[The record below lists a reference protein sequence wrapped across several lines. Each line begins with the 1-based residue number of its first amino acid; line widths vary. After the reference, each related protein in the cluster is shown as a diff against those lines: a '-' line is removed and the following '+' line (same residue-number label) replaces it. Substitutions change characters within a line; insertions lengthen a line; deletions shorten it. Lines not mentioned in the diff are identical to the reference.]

1 MNDVIQCIHSNFTLC
16 SHFSVSTL
24 HSPFCCLLYPQPHVK
39 RKRRSNG
46 QSNQITVQTPT
57 TKALLKQYIQTH
69 GGKSFDVVAN
79 GGYYHLEKLATA
91 EYGRE
96 KLLQEEKDGALALDD
111 LKVVSSGGW
120 FKVQQLAA
128 DPKGMLV
135 AMIVKGIQS
144 KKDGGGSGGDLTDE
158 TLHGLLTLLEAQGK
172 GFSADLVDGEW
183 LSVLSKSSKSSPRL
197 QKAVERQES
206 KSLSSFSTSN
216 FDIRQSKFF
225 GSTPFFQRRIELST
239 TVAYNPVSAGF
250 TKRGSTIVLRRIAC
264 DIVGASLRLFRRIKI
279 PLSWFFNKKGG
290 YLDFVYLDSDIRVT
304 KGNRGGIFVH
314 FRPAFLEQAL
324 ASS

>member
-1 MNDVIQCIHSNFTLC
+1 MKSVVILCTLA
-16 SHFSVSTL
+16 VL
-24 HSPFCCLLYPQPHVK
+24 HSVAGL
-39 RKRRSNG
+39 
-46 QSNQITVQTPT
+46 VQTPT
-57 TKALLKQYIQTH
+57 TKALLKQYIQTN
-69 GGKSFDVVAN
+69 GGKSFDVVAH
-79 GGYYHLEKLATA
+79 GGYYHLEKVATA
-91 EYGRE
+91 EYGQE
-96 KLLQEEKDGALALDD
+96 KLQKELKDGTLTLND
-111 LKVVSSGGW
+111 LNVVSAGGW
-120 FKVQQLAA
+120 YKVQQLAA

-144 KKDGGGSGGDLTDE
+144 KKASGATGDLTDE
-158 TLHGLLTLLEAQGK
+158 TLTGLLALLEAQGK

-183 LSVLSKSSKSSPRL
+183 FSVLSKSSKSSPRL

-206 KSLSSFSTSN
+206 KSLSLSSFSTSN

-225 GSTPFFQRRIELST
+225 GSTPFFKRRIELST

-264 DIVGASLRLFRRIKI
+264 DIVGASLRLFQRIKI

>member
-1 MNDVIQCIHSNFTLC
+1 MHHVLTFLCFHSFIW
-16 SHFSVSTL
+16 
-24 HSPFCCLLYPQPHVK
+24 LLARFPVRTACHTHTRGPHP
-39 RKRRSNG
+39 N
-46 QSNQITVQTPT
+46 SNQIIVQTPT

-79 GGYYHLEKLATA
+79 GGYYHLEKVATA
-91 EYGRE
+91 EYGLE
-96 KLLQEEKDGALALDD
+96 KLRQELKDGTLALND
-111 LKVVSSGGW
+111 LNVVSSGGW
-120 FKVQQLAA
+120 YKVQQLAA

-144 KKDGGGSGGDLTDE
+144 KKDSGATGDLTDE
-158 TLHGLLTLLEAQGK
+158 TLTGLLALLEAQGK

-183 LSVLSKSSKSSPRL
+183 YSVLSKSSKSSPRL

-225 GSTPFFQRRIELST
+225 GVTPFFKRRVELST

-264 DIVGASLRLFRRIKI
+264 DIVGASLRLFQRFKI

-290 YLDFVYLDSDIRVT
+290 YLDFVYLDSDVRVT
-304 KGNRGGIFVH
+304 KGNRGGVFVH
-314 FRPAFLEQAL
+314 FRPAFLEKAL

>member
-1 MNDVIQCIHSNFTLC
+1 
-16 SHFSVSTL
+16 
-24 HSPFCCLLYPQPHVK
+24 
-39 RKRRSNG
+39 
-46 QSNQITVQTPT
+46 
-57 TKALLKQYIQTH
+57 
-69 GGKSFDVVAN
+69 VVAH
-79 GGYYHLEKLATA
+79 GGYYHLEKVATA
-91 EYGRE
+91 EYGLE
-96 KLLQEEKDGALALDD
+96 KLRQEQNDGSLTLN
-111 LKVVSSGGW
+111 VVSAGGW
-120 FKVQQLAA
+120 YKVQQLAA

-135 AMIVKGIQS
+135 AMIVKGIQN
-144 KKDGGGSGGDLTDE
+144 KNGSDALTDE
-158 TLHGLLTLLEAQGK
+158 TLNGLLALLEAQGK

-206 KSLSSFSTSN
+206 KSLSLSSFSTSN
-216 FDIRQSKFF
+216 FDIRQSKFS
-225 GSTPFFQRRIELST
+225 GSTPFFKGRVELST

-264 DIVGASLRLFRRIKI
+264 DIVGASLRLFRRFKI

-304 KGNRGGIFVH
+304 KGNRGGVFVH
-314 FRPAFLEQAL
+314 FRPAFLERAL

>member
-1 MNDVIQCIHSNFTLC
+1 MHPFQMYSVLTLFCFNSLILYPRSNRMSHANNTWGVQFIPMPSNF
-16 SHFSVSTL
+16 V
-24 HSPFCCLLYPQPHVK
+24 
-39 RKRRSNG
+39 
-46 QSNQITVQTPT
+46 VQTPT
-57 TKALLKQYIQTH
+57 TKALLKQYIQTN
-69 GGKSFDVVAN
+69 GGKSFDVVAH
-79 GGYYHLEKLATA
+79 GGYYHLEKVATA
-91 EYGRE
+91 EYGQE
-96 KLLQEEKDGALALDD
+96 KLQKELKDGTLTLND
-111 LKVVSSGGW
+111 LNVVSAGGW
-120 FKVQQLAA
+120 YKVQQLAA

-144 KKDGGGSGGDLTDE
+144 KKDSGDTGDLTDE
-158 TLHGLLTLLEAQGK
+158 TLTGLLALLEAQGK

-183 LSVLSKSSKSSPRL
+183 YSVLSKSSKSSPRL

-206 KSLSSFSTSN
+206 KSLSLSSFSTSN

-225 GSTPFFQRRIELST
+225 GSTPFFKRRIELST

-264 DIVGASLRLFRRIKI
+264 DIVGASLRLFQRIKI

>member
-1 MNDVIQCIHSNFTLC
+1 MKSVVILCTLA
-16 SHFSVSTL
+16 VL
-24 HSPFCCLLYPQPHVK
+24 HSVAGL
-39 RKRRSNG
+39 
-46 QSNQITVQTPT
+46 VQTPT
-57 TKALLKQYIQTH
+57 TKALLKQYIQTN
-69 GGKSFDVVAN
+69 GGKSFDVVAH
-79 GGYYHLEKLATA
+79 GGYYHLEKVATA
-91 EYGRE
+91 EYGQE
-96 KLLQEEKDGALALDD
+96 KLQKELKDGTLTLND
-111 LKVVSSGGW
+111 LNVVSAGGW
-120 FKVQQLAA
+120 YKVQQLAA

-144 KKDGGGSGGDLTDE
+144 KKDSGATGDLTDE
-158 TLHGLLTLLEAQGK
+158 TLTGLLALLEAQGK

-183 LSVLSKSSKSSPRL
+183 YSVLSKSSKSSPRL

-206 KSLSSFSTSN
+206 KSLSLSSFSTSN

-225 GSTPFFQRRIELST
+225 GSTPFFKRRIELST
-239 TVAYNPVSAGF
+239 TVAYNP
-250 TKRGSTIVLRRIAC
+250 
-264 DIVGASLRLFRRIKI
+264 I